1 MQLFAL
7 LTLDFS
13 STPVLKT
20 LISLHIVTR
29 WLVLQKAPHHT
40 YYVLWAVVSTQFQ
53 VLFHSPP
60 GVLFTFPSQ
69 YLFTIGHQG
78 IFRLGGWS
86 PRLPTGFLVSRGT
99 LDTASWLKIS
109 STGLSPSLVCFPK
122 TIRLS
127 LANGLCSPQ
136 PQQARSLVWPVSLSL
151 AAT

>member
-60 GVLFTFPSQ
+60 GVLFTFPSR
-69 YLFTIGHQG
+69 YYFSIGHQVV
-78 IFRLGGWS
+78 FSLGWWS
-86 PRLPTGFLVSRGT
+86 TLLPTRFLVSRGT
-99 LDTASWLKIS
+99 LGKSLSIS
-109 STGLSPSLVCFPK
+109 VLNYVAFTLFGLDFHLYSSNLLSQLWTPSTPKFPW
-122 TIRLS
+122 
-127 LANGLCSPQ
+127 
-136 PQQARSLVWPVSLSL
+136 VWALPLSL